1 MYVER
6 FSDATIIKI
15 AQKNL
20 NPYELRKLIPK
31 SAVILAY
38 NISKNYASLIWSESA
53 KEKGAKDATGERF
66 RFGNDDIYIDVYIQY
81 YIDIITSFPPFKFP
95 KLIKALENIDG
106 EIFNILSI
114 STRENF
120 GNIRAEFVNGNA
132 DVLKK
137 ELEKLF
143 TDNCLKA

>member
-15 AQKNL
+15 AQNNL

-38 NISKNYASLIWSESA
+38 NISKNYATCIWSELA
-53 KEKGAKDATGERF
+53 KEQGAKDATGERF
-66 RFGNDDIYIDVYIQY
+66 RYGKDDIYIDVYVQY

-95 KLIKALENIDG
+95 QLISALENIDG
-106 EIFNILSI
+106 DIINILSI
-114 STRENF
+114 STREGF
-120 GNIRAEFVNGNA
+120 GNIRAELIKGST
-132 DVLKK
+132 DDLKREFDK
-137 ELEKLF
+137 IFAVDL
-143 TDNCLKA
+143 C